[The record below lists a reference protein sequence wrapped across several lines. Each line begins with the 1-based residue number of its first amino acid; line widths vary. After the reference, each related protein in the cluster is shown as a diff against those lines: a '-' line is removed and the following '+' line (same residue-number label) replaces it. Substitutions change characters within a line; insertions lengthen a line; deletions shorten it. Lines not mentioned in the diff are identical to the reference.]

1 MKKTISFVLL
11 GAAFGLL
18 PATAAVDCIQ
28 LSLTVKHAVAAE
40 KSKVLEIVST
50 EVSAAPDCACE
61 IVKAAIEGS
70 SASAGTVAAI
80 VEAAAI
86 AAPEQVLLVARCAV
100 AVAPDALGKVQA
112 ALAKLKAPV
121 GEVAAEDNPLDF
133 PGDGPI
139 GPTPGGPGG
148 SWLITHL
155 PPIFSP
161 TPGVISPPDV
171 TNTNP

>member
-28 LSLTVKHAVAAE
+28 LSLSVKHAVAAE

-70 SASAGTVAAI
+70 SASAETVAAI

-100 AVAPDALGKVQA
+100 AVAPDALGRVKAV
-112 ALAKLKAPV
+112 LAKLDPNFGAPA
-121 GEVAAEDNPLDF
+121 GEVASADNPLDF

-161 TPGVISPPDV
+161 TPGVI
-171 TNTNP
+171 